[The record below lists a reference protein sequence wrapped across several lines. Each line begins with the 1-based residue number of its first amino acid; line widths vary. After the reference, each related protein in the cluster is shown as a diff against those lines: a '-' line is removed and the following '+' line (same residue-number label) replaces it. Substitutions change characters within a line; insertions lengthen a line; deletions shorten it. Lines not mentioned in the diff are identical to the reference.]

1 MTTAFNYLNYSV
13 NNKVALIRLDD
24 GRMNTMSVDSVREW
38 VAAIELANAD
48 DAVGAI
54 VVTGAGRAFS
64 AGADMQGLFLPK
76 MRGEEP
82 YDDDDHF
89 LGGLALLPT
98 DWTTL
103 LRESKPVVA
112 AFNGAAVGGGITAF
126 LGADVLVASEK
137 ASFHFPFAKLGIVPE
152 LCSTR
157 YLPARVGLGRAS
169 EILLSGRAVAA
180 QEALDIGLV
189 DYLFGA
195 EEMLDEAIRIA
206 TGIAANP
213 VPMLKM
219 IKQLLDANRLE
230 PDTGKVWRRE
240 SDALRQCFAMPEHK
254 SAVENFLAKK

>member
-1 MTTAFNYLNYSV
+1 MSTNFEYLEYSAS
-13 NNKVALIRLDD
+13 KGVALIRLND
-24 GRMNTMSVDSVREW
+24 GKMNTMSVDSVREW
-38 VAAIELANAD
+38 VDAIELANSD
-48 DAVGAI
+48 DAIGAI
-54 VVTGAGRAFS
+54 VITGEGRAFS

-103 LRESKPVVA
+103 LRESKPIVA
-112 AFNGAAVGGGITAF
+112 AFNGAAVGGGVTAF

-157 YLPARVGLGRAS
+157 YLPARVGFGRAS
-169 EILLSGRAVAA
+169 EILLSGRAVGA

-189 DYLFGA
+189 DYLYGA
-195 EEMLDEAIRIA
+195 EEMLDEALK
-206 TGIAANP
+206 IAASIAGNP
-213 VPMLKM
+213 VPMLRM
-219 IKQLLDANRLE
+219 IKQLLDENRLE
-230 PDTGKVWRRE
+230 ADTAKVWRRE
-240 SDALRQCFAMPEHK
+240 SDALRECFSMPEHK
-254 SAVENFLAKK
+254 EAVESFLSKK